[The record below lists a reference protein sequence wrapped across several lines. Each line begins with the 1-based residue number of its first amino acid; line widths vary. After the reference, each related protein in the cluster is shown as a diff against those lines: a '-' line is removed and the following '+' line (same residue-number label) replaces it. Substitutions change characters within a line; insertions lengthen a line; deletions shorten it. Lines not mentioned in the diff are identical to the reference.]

1 VPSRGPCSRGRARG
15 RSVAARRKGGDR
27 RRTKA
32 YREFVSEAEEILDR
46 MRGELAD
53 LADGRGRGA
62 EPDPELVNRM
72 FRSAHSLKGL
82 SGMFGIDGISE
93 LSHHLEDVL
102 DRLRLGRARLDE
114 TAIALLEEAVAL
126 IGLAL
131 ERLED
136 GEATGISDSAA
147 GLIARIDAWTAAPT
161 AAEAGADLDLDP
173 LILRALTEYEEHRL
187 RENLRRGRRI
197 HVVEAS
203 FDILTFEEGLAE
215 LTSAVREVGEVLST
229 LPSPGESPE
238 SQIRF
243 SLLAATDL
251 DADVL
256 ARRLDL
262 RPEAVR
268 SATRGS
274 AEPAPRAPEP
284 ASAPAHDEP
293 AYDAPREPADAD
305 ASDGT
310 LELGSLKSISETVR
324 VDIRKLDELMNLVG
338 ELVIQRSALAKL
350 AGSLRRDAGTA
361 RAGAEL
367 EKVLK
372 GLERKL
378 QELQAGVLEV
388 RMVPLRQVFE
398 KLSRVVRRLR
408 RDTDKEVRLDIRGAD
423 TELDKLIVEELV
435 DPLMHVVRNAFDH
448 AIEPPDER
456 VAAGKPREG
465 CIRLE
470 AFQRGNDV
478 VIAATDDGRGID
490 VDTVRRRA
498 IERGMVAE
506 NEELSRKEL
515 LELVFAPGLSTR
527 SEVTE
532 TSGRGVGMDV
542 VRANITALGGIVDID
557 STPGR
562 GTSVTMTLPITLAI
576 IQALIVG
583 ACDQRF
589 AIPLNSVRETL
600 LLDPS
605 DVQRSDGRE
614 LLNLRGEAL
623 PLRRLASEFQLGP
636 VERGQKQY
644 AVVLGIGDARL
655 GLLVDRLEG
664 QQDVVIKPIQG
675 PIRSVRGIAGATELG
690 DSGAVLVLDVSALVD
705 DARGREG
712 QGGAPRRMA

>member
-1 VPSRGPCSRGRARG
+1 
-15 RSVAARRKGGDR
+15 VATRRRGDR

-32 YREFVSEAEEILDR
+32 HREFVSEAEEILER
-46 MRGELAD
+46 MRDELTD

-62 EPDPELVNRM
+62 EPDPELVNRL

-82 SGMFGIDGISE
+82 SGMFGLDGISE

-102 DRLRLGRARLDE
+102 DRLRLGRTQLDD
-114 TAIALLEEAVAL
+114 AALALLDDSVAL
-126 IGLAL
+126 IGSAL
-131 ERLED
+131 EKLED
-136 GEATGISDSAA
+136 GDAA
-147 GLIARIDAWTAAPT
+147 GVDEEAALLIGRIDAWTAAP
-161 AAEAGADLDLDP
+161 APSDAPGELELDP
-173 LILRALTEYEEHRL
+173 AMLRALTEYEEHRL
-187 RENLRRGRRI
+187 RENVRRGRRI
-197 HVVEAS
+197 HVVDAS
-203 FDILTFEEGLAE
+203 FDILSFEEGLAE
-215 LTSAVREVGEVLST
+215 LTAAVREVGEVLST

-243 SLLAATDL
+243 SLLVASEL
-251 DADVL
+251 DAAAL
-256 ARRLDL
+256 AARLELPAD
-262 RPEAVR
+262 AVR
-268 SATRGS
+268 SGS
-274 AEPAPRAPEP
+274 RRAGEASAAQPPPDAPETRDEEL
-284 ASAPAHDEP
+284 AAPARETDP
-293 AYDAPREPADAD
+293 DAG
-305 ASDGT
+305 DGGP

-338 ELVIQRSALAKL
+338 ELVIQRGALAKL
-350 AGSLRRDAGTA
+350 ARTLRHDPATA

-367 EKVLK
+367 EKVHK

-408 RDTDKEVRLDIRGAD
+408 RDTDKEVRLEIRGAD

-448 AIEPPDER
+448 AIESAEER
-456 VAAGKPREG
+456 QAAGKSREG
-465 CIRLE
+465 SIRLE
-470 AFQRGNDV
+470 AYQRGNDV

-490 VDTVRRRA
+490 VEAVRRRA
-498 IERGMVAE
+498 VERGLLAPGD
-506 NEELSRKEL
+506 ELSRKEL
-515 LELVFAPGLSTR
+515 LDLVFAPGLSTR
-527 SEVTE
+527 GEVTE

-542 VRANITALGGIVDID
+542 VRANITALGGVVDLD
-557 STPGR
+557 SIAGR
-562 GTSVTMTLPITLAI
+562 GTTVTMTLPITLAI

-583 ACDQRF
+583 AADQRF

-600 LLDPS
+600 LLDPR

-623 PLRRLASEFQLGP
+623 PLRRLALEFQLGAS
-636 VERGQKQY
+636 EREQKQY

-675 PIRSVRGIAGATELG
+675 PVRSVRGIAGATELG
-690 DSGAVLVLDVSALVD
+690 DAGAVLVLDVSALVD
-705 DARGREG
+705 DARAREVREATGRR
-712 QGGAPRRMA
+712 AP